1 MKAIRLIAEHLQKL
15 FAPSPP
21 SDPGLRMHAA
31 NITRGTILASSLEVA
46 DTGPARNKGLLNR
59 EGLTPGGGLW
69 IVPCQSVHTFFMRFP
84 IDLVYIDGRK
94 RVRKVRSAIGPGRI
108 SFCLT
113 AQSVIELPAGTI
125 QQTQTQRG
133 DSLAI
138 ETAEIADWTVQPA
151 H

>member
-1 MKAIRLIAEHLQKL
+1 MRAIRLIAENLRKL
-15 FAPSPP
+15 FAASPP
-21 SDPGLRMHAA
+21 SDPCLRMHSA

-59 EGLTPGGGLW
+59 DGLAPGEGLW
-69 IVPCQSVHTFFMRFP
+69 IIPCQSVHTFFMRFP

-94 RVRKVRSAIGPGRI
+94 RVRKVRSAVGPGRI

-125 QQTQTQRG
+125 QRTQTRRG
-133 DSLAI
+133 DSLVI
-138 ETAEIADWTVQPA
+138 EAVESSEPVV
-151 H
+151 